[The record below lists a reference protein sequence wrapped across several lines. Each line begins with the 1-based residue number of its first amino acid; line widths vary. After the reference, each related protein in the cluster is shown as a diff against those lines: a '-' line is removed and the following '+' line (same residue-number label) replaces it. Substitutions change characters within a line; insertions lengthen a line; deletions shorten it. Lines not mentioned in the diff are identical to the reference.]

1 MAVPLFALSI
11 IAGMLLA
18 ETRLSRRHELEL
30 RKQGAVEPSDDVYRL
45 MAFAYPAA
53 FVLMVAEGMVRGID
67 PGLFVAGALLFA
79 ASKALKYWAIGSL
92 GTRWTFRVLVLPGVP
107 LVTRGPYAYISH
119 PNYLGVLGE
128 LVGTA
133 MMMKAWTTGPLA
145 VAGFGALLWRRI
157 AVETRA
163 LKTAYEMRDGTAP
176 HVPAS
181 D

>member
-1 MAVPLFALSI
+1 MAVPLFTLSM

-18 ETRLSRRHELEL
+18 EARLSRRHEREL
-30 RKQGAVEPSDDVYRL
+30 RKEGAVEPNDDVYRL
-45 MAFAYPAA
+45 MALAYPAA
-53 FVLMVAEGMVRGID
+53 FVLMAAEGLVRGTD
-67 PGLFVAGALLFA
+67 PGLFAAGVLMFA
-79 ASKALKYWAIGSL
+79 ASKALKYWAIGTL
-92 GTRWTFRVLVLPGVP
+92 GRRWSFRVLVLPGVP
-107 LVTRGPYAYISH
+107 PITRGPYAYIAH
-119 PNYLGVLGE
+119 PNYVGVLGE

-145 VAGFGALLWRRI
+145 VAGFGAVLWRRI

-163 LKTAYEMRDGTAP
+163 MKTAYEMRDDTAP